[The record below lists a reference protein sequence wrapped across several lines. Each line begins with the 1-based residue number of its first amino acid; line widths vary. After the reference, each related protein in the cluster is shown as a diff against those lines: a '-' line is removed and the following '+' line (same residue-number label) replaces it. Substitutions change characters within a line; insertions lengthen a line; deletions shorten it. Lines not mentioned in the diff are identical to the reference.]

1 MTRRSPQWPV
11 TRFARLAIRGQPFDE
26 YEARPGGRG
35 EPARLRRMKHG
46 LPFLAGL
53 VLSGAVVSPAFC
65 QEPAASDLRATLISS
80 SNQTEETARRGPA
93 PDSGFLSTFEFDQE
107 LDADLLWAAG
117 DVNAP
122 RDAPYA
128 DLRYRLEAEAVGAQ
142 GLRWGVRLALGAVS
156 PDGGRGVG
164 GPAAC
169 AAACPAQGLVTGLY
183 AAPGFDAAQAR
194 AGLHRAELFI
204 RHPFVEVRAGVTET
218 AAGLERP
225 ARLRAFRLAGADG
238 ALADPSGQVLS
249 DTSLSL
255 TQPAPGISLQSRRLA
270 GLRAALSYTP
280 GADACGLDHCRPGA
294 AAGEIGEVWSAAL
307 SFDRRVRSSGVRW
320 AAYAGAEAGALEG
333 PAGGVGAGA
342 GPQADP
348 PWTAGLALVREADG
362 VTLSARWL
370 ASNDGLSGG
379 GYEAVSISA
388 ALEAGDWLY
397 SLEAGLG
404 TSDAFSTS
412 ATTIVAGASRFI
424 GRNAL
429 VGAGVQLTRHMSMG
443 GPETTGAALLVETGL
458 RF

>member
-1 MTRRSPQWPV
+1 
-11 TRFARLAIRGQPFDE
+11 
-26 YEARPGGRG
+26 
-35 EPARLRRMKHG
+35 MKHG

-53 VLSGAVVSPAFC
+53 VLSGAAVSPAFC
-65 QEPAASDLRATLISS
+65 QAPSASDLGPTPFSS
-80 SNQTEETARRGPA
+80 SNQIDAPGRRGAA
-93 PDSGFLSTFEFDQE
+93 PDGGVFSAFELDQE
-107 LDADLLWAAG
+107 FDADLLWAAG
-117 DVNAP
+117 DVEAP

-142 GLRWGVRLALGAVS
+142 GLRWGARLTLGAVS
-156 PDGGRGVG
+156 ADGGRGVG
-164 GPAAC
+164 GPASC

-194 AGLHRAELFI
+194 AGLHRAELFV
-204 RHPFVEVRAGVTET
+204 RHPFVEVRAGVIET

-225 ARLRAFRLAGADG
+225 ARVRAFRLAGADG
-238 ALADPSGQVLS
+238 ALADPSGRGLS
-249 DTSLSL
+249 DTGLSL
-255 TQPAPGISLQSRRLA
+255 TQPAPGVSVQSRRLA

-280 GADACGLDHCRPGA
+280 DAGSCGLDHCRPGA
-294 AAGEIGEVWSAAL
+294 AAGEIGEIWSAGF

-333 PAGGVGAGA
+333 RAGAAGA
-342 GPQADP
+342 GGAPQAES
-348 PWTAGLALVREADG
+348 PWTAGVALVREADS

-370 ASNDGLSGG
+370 VSNDGLSGG
-379 GYEAVSISA
+379 GYEAVSVTA

-397 SLEAGLG
+397 SFEAGLG
-404 TSDAFSTS
+404 TSDAFSVS
-412 ATTIVAGASRFI
+412 ATSVVAGASRFI

-429 VGAGVQLTRHMSMG
+429 VGAGVQLTQHSSTA

>member
-1 MTRRSPQWPV
+1 
-11 TRFARLAIRGQPFDE
+11 
-26 YEARPGGRG
+26 
-35 EPARLRRMKHG
+35 MKHG

-53 VLSGAVVSPAFC
+53 VLSGAAVSPAFC
-65 QEPAASDLRATLISS
+65 QTQGASDRAGSQFPSL
-80 SNQTEETARRGPA
+80 NQTEAARLNTGPRPAAPRG
-93 PDSGFLSTFEFDQE
+93 GFLSGFEIDQE
-107 LDADLLWAAG
+107 FDADLLWAAG
-117 DVNAP
+117 DVHAP

-142 GLRWGVRLALGAVS
+142 GLRWGARLTLAAVS

-164 GPAAC
+164 GPVVC
-169 AAACPAQGLVTGLY
+169 AADCPDQGLVTGLY
-183 AAPGFDAAQAR
+183 AAPGFDAGQPR
-194 AGLHRAELFI
+194 AGFHRAELFV
-204 RHPFVEVRAGVTET
+204 RHPYVEVRAGVTDT

-238 ALADPSGQVLS
+238 ALADPSGRGLS
-249 DTSLSL
+249 NTGLSL
-255 TQPAPGISLQSRRLA
+255 TQPAPGISVQSRRLA

-280 GADACGLDHCRPGA
+280 DADACGLDHCRPGPPE
-294 AAGEIGEVWSAAL
+294 GQIGEVWSAGL

-333 PAGGVGAGA
+333 PVAAGLQLDA
-342 GPQADP
+342 
-348 PWTAGLALVREADG
+348 PWTAGLALVREADA

-379 GYEAVSISA
+379 RYEAAAITA

-404 TSDAFSTS
+404 TSDAFNVS
-412 ATTIVAGASRFI
+412 ATSLVAGASRFV

-429 VGAGVQLTRHMSMG
+429 VGLGVQMTHHDYAG
-443 GPETTGAALLVETGL
+443 GPPLNEAALLVETGL

>member
-1 MTRRSPQWPV
+1 
-11 TRFARLAIRGQPFDE
+11 
-26 YEARPGGRG
+26 
-35 EPARLRRMKHG
+35 MKHG

-53 VLSGAVVSPAFC
+53 VLSGAAVSPALC
-65 QEPAASDLRATLISS
+65 QTPAASEPGLSLSPS
-80 SNQTEETARRGPA
+80 YSQTEEPVRSAAA
-93 PDSGFLSTFEFDQE
+93 PDGGFLSAFEFDQE
-107 LDADLLWAAG
+107 FDADLLWAAG
-117 DVNAP
+117 DVHAP
-122 RDAPYA
+122 RDGPYT
-128 DLRYRLEAEAVGAQ
+128 DMRYRLEAEAVGAQ
-142 GLRWGVRLALGAVS
+142 GLRWGARLTLGAVS

-164 GPAAC
+164 GPVAC
-169 AAACPAQGLVTGLY
+169 AAACPDQGLVTGLY
-183 AAPGFDAAQAR
+183 AEPGFDAAQAR
-194 AGLHRAELFI
+194 AGLHRAELFV

-238 ALADPSGQVLS
+238 ALADPSGRGLT
-249 DTSLSL
+249 DTGLSL

-270 GLRAALSYTP
+270 GLRAAVSYTP
-280 GADACGLDHCRPGA
+280 DTDVCGLDHCRPGA
-294 AAGEIGEVWSAAL
+294 AAGEIGEIWSAGL

-333 PAGGVGAGA
+333 PAGGVGAGV
-342 GPQADP
+342 GPQADS
-348 PWTAGLALVREADG
+348 PWTAGLTVLREADSL
-362 VTLSARWL
+362 TLSARWL

-379 GYEAVSISA
+379 GYEAVSILA

-404 TSDAFSTS
+404 KSDAFSVSSTS
-412 ATTIVAGASRFI
+412 VVAGASRFI

-429 VGAGVQLTRHMSMG
+429 VGAGVQLTHHTPAA